1 MGKGGVIRIV
11 SVIGGWLW
19 TKRGSGSGQ
28 NSGTL
33 AVVRSSKEM
42 KRVKRRVLAVSIDL
56 MENHVIA
63 LGHAATVDVGRF
75 EVKKLEDWWESG
87 DDG

>member
-1 MGKGGVIRIV
+1 M
-11 SVIGGWLW
+11 W
-19 TKRGSGSGQ
+19 TKRESGSGQ

-33 AVVRSSKEM
+33 AVVRSSKDM
-42 KRVKRRVLAVSIDL
+42 KRMKRRVLAVSIDL
-56 MENHVIA
+56 MENRVIA
-63 LGHAATVDVGRF
+63 LGHGASVDVGRF

>member
-1 MGKGGVIRIV
+1 
-11 SVIGGWLW
+11 
-19 TKRGSGSGQ
+19 
-28 NSGTL
+28 
-33 AVVRSSKEM
+33 M

-56 MENHVIA
+56 MENRVIA

>member
-1 MGKGGVIRIV
+1 MVVSSSRNKGGKRRQKAAGGGGWRRVELGKVRVIQIV

-19 TKRGSGSGQ
+19 TKRESGSGQ

-42 KRVKRRVLAVSIDL
+42 KRVKRRVLAV
-56 MENHVIA
+56 
-63 LGHAATVDVGRF
+63 
-75 EVKKLEDWWESG
+75 
-87 DDG
+87 